1 MMEWTSHKIRQ
12 TFLDYFA
19 EHGHRVVRSS
29 SLIPF
34 GDPTLLFINAGMVQ
48 FKDTFLGL
56 EKRDYKR
63 ATTAQKCM
71 RVTGKHNDLENVGPS
86 PRHHTFFE
94 MLGNFSFGD
103 YFKKE
108 AIAFAWDLL
117 LNYYGLDVNRLWF
130 TVYEDDDEAEAYWR
144 EIGAAPERILRFGKS
159 ENFWE
164 MGDTGPCGPCSE
176 IHYYTGEMDKMDAS
190 GVNAG
195 DAYIEIWNLVF
206 MQYEKDAS
214 GRMTP
219 LPKPSIDTGMGM
231 ERLTMILQNAATN
244 YDTDLFMPIMDRLQ
258 QIVGDSDVQ
267 RRQNYVPYRVIADH
281 GRAMSFLIGDGVLPG
296 NSGRG
301 YILRLLLRRAARFG
315 RTIGLE
321 RPFLAEIA
329 DSVIAVMGDQYPEL
343 KERAE
348 FIKRTITG
356 EEERF
361 SQTLTAGMNIL
372 EKQIAD
378 LEKSGAKIIPGQA
391 AFTLYDT
398 FGFPLDL
405 TRDVAEEHG
414 LSVDKAGFDAAMTQQ
429 RERARAASHFGGEEF
444 ERAQRYQELLAEL
457 QAAGQLDKEG
467 VQQHIYDG
475 KWELDAE
482 VVALIVDGEPRAQ
495 VKKGEKVEIVLD
507 QTPFYVASGGQVSD
521 TGSLSG
527 AGWQARIDD
536 VARPVKGLI
545 VHSGQVTEGTLSVGA
560 AAHAKI
566 DIWRRWNIMRNHT
579 VTHILH
585 NRLRALFGTHVHQAG
600 SLVAPDRMRFDYTH
614 TLAPSP
620 AELAQL
626 EAEVNRAI
634 LRDDVVWTEWL
645 SYKEAVSAGAMA
657 LFDEKYGDWVRVVS
671 IGQPKPY
678 SRELCGGT
686 HVDHTAQIGYFHI
699 VGEGSVGS
707 GARRLEVVTGEA
719 AAEMASHHL
728 EEIEQLAVHLGVRPA
743 EVADRVLSLL
753 NDLKATQ
760 RQVARL
766 QEKLARYRVGDYL
779 KQAVEVDGIPVVA
792 AVVDVPD
799 MNTLRQMTDW
809 LREKLGSAVVVLGCT
824 LNGRPQI
831 VATIT
836 PDLVTKGLHAGQ
848 IVKVAAV
855 EVGGGGG
862 GRPTLAQAGG
872 RDAEKLPAAMAAIVP
887 FVRQQLAQAS

>member
-1 MMEWTSHKIRQ
+1 MEWTSKKIRQ

-19 EHGHRVVRSS
+19 ENGHRVVRSS

-34 GDPTLLFINAGMVQ
+34 GDPTLLFTNAGMVQ

-117 LNYYGLDVNRLWF
+117 LNRYGLDVNRLWF
-130 TVYEDDDEAEAYWR
+130 TVYEDDDEAETYWR

-164 MGDTGPCGPCSE
+164 MGETGPCGPCSE
-176 IHYYTGEMDKMDAS
+176 IHYYTGDMDKMSAA

-195 DAYIEIWNLVF
+195 DEYIEIWNLVF
-206 MQYEKDAS
+206 MQFEKDAS

-231 ERLTMILQNAATN
+231 ERLTMILQSAATN
-244 YDTDLFMPIMDRLQ
+244 YDTDLFLPIMDRLQ
-258 QIVGDSDVQ
+258 TIVGHSDAQ
-267 RRQNYVPYRVIADH
+267 RRENYVPYRVIADH

-315 RTIGLE
+315 RKIGLE

-343 KERAE
+343 VERAE
-348 FIKRTITG
+348 FIERTITG

-361 SQTLTAGMNIL
+361 SQTLTAGMSIL
-372 EKQIAD
+372 ERQIAD
-378 LEKSGAKIIPGQA
+378 LEKSGAKVIPGRV

-414 LSVDKAGFDAAMTQQ
+414 LGVDKAGFDAAMQEQ

-444 ERAQRYQELLAEL
+444 EQAQRYQELLTEL
-457 QAAGQLDKEG
+457 QTGGQLSKEG
-467 VQQHIYDG
+467 VQQHVYDG
-475 KWELDAE
+475 KWEMDAK

-495 VKKGEKVEIVLD
+495 AKKGDRVEIVLD

-521 TGSLSG
+521 TGSISG
-527 AGWQARIDD
+527 AGWQVRVDD
-536 VARPVKGLI
+536 TARPVKGLI
-545 VHSGQVTEGTLSVGA
+545 VHIGEVTEGMLSVGT

-585 NRLRALFGTHVHQAG
+585 HRLRALFGTHVHQAG

-620 AELAQL
+620 AELATL

-634 LRDDVVWTEWL
+634 LRDDIVWTEWMDYNDAI
-645 SYKEAVSAGAMA
+645 STGAMA
-657 LFDEKYGDWVRVVS
+657 LFDEKYGDRVRIVS
-671 IGQPKPY
+671 IGKPKPY
-678 SRELCGGT
+678 SREFCGGT

-719 AAEMASHHL
+719 AAEMATHRL
-728 EEIEQLAVHLGVRPA
+728 EEIEALAAHLGVRPD
-743 EVADRVLSLL
+743 EVTDRVLALL
-753 NDLKATQ
+753 GDLKATQ
-760 RQVARL
+760 RQLVRL
-766 QEKLARYRVGDYL
+766 QEKLARYRVEDYL
-779 KQAVEVDGIPVVA
+779 KQAVDVKGVPVIA

-809 LREKLGSAVVVLGCT
+809 LRDKLGSAVVVLGSV

-831 VATIT
+831 VATVT
-836 PDLVTKGLHAGQ
+836 PDLVQKGLHAGR
-848 IVKVAAV
+848 IVKVAATQI
-855 EVGGGGG
+855 GGGGG
-862 GRPTLAQAGG
+862 GRPTIAQAGG
-872 RDAEKLPAAMAAIVP
+872 RDVKKLPAAMAAIAP
-887 FVRQQLAQAS
+887 FIAEQLAQAG